1 MTNYELTWDDISDL
15 QQKEEQLKQNKGL
28 IILIELT
35 KYCEDSNA
43 ESVRYMEL
51 KRLSNDKLNEFTGG
65 YQTDFGGAFE
75 ICIKKYEKQG
85 YLKRD
90 KKSPRKTFI
99 VPDIS
104 KIESLLD
111 KKRLKNSLD
120 RMNLVRSDD
129 VTIPGGIKITGGL
142 VIPDNFSKD
151 LVHNFDSKPVDS
163 NLQNTIPPFLSPW
176 KIYTVCD
183 KDKNFHLPEQKI
195 QELLHIGKTIASKDR
210 TMPFKIILEY
220 EGIWNSIYQ

>member
-35 KYCEDSNA
+35 KYCEDNNA
-43 ESVRYMEL
+43 ESIRYTKL

-65 YQTDFGGAFE
+65 YQTDFGGAFDMY
-75 ICIKKYEKQG
+75 IKKYEEQR

-90 KKSPRKTFI
+90 KRSPRTTFI
-99 VPDIS
+99 VPDITT
-104 KIESLLD
+104 IENLID

-129 VTIPGGIKITGGL
+129 VTIYGGLKITGGL

-151 LVHNFDSKPVDS
+151 MVRNFDSEPVDAS
-163 NLQNTIPPFLSPW
+163 LQNTIPLFLSPW
-176 KIYTVCD
+176 KIYAACD
-183 KDKNFHLPEQKI
+183 KDKDFHLPEQKI